1 MGLFSGRV
9 SFMRF
14 QVKGKSPNS
23 FGPEYLERL
32 ESKAIGKERVAS
44 SDGVEAGWSAG
55 GHLLDL
61 KFDLAKNIVDDTL
74 NFALRVDANK
84 LPSDLLKAYTQI
96 ELDALAAENPSGMP
110 SKRQKREARMAAMD
124 KLNQEAADGRF
135 LKRKI
140 FPMLWDARSNELLV
154 GTTSISILDRLTL
167 LFDQTF
173 GQKLEP
179 LSAGVLSYRLAQP
192 RSQTRA
198 VDDAQLSSFHKSGQG
213 GQAQWIVDES
223 NRDFLGNELLVWLW
237 YLQAQGNESIK
248 LEDGSELAFML
259 VRSLSL
265 ECPKGQDGRESISSD
280 APTRLPE
287 AMRALQ
293 SGKLPRKIGLTIV
306 RHDQTYELSI
316 NAELFS
322 VSGAKLPPTEAIE
335 DRARLEERMGQIR
348 HLVETLDL
356 LLDAF
361 GKVRL
366 AENWGKDLSQIR
378 KWLRE
383 GAEEE

>member
-1 MGLFSGRV
+1 MGFFSGRV

-293 SGKLPRKIGLTIV
+293 SGKLPRKSLFDSSTI
-306 RHDQTYELSI
+306 HCPTFQLS
-316 NAELFS
+316 
-322 VSGAKLPPTEAIE
+322 
-335 DRARLEERMGQIR
+335 
-348 HLVETLDL
+348 
-356 LLDAF
+356 
-361 GKVRL
+361 
-366 AENWGKDLSQIR
+366 
-378 KWLRE
+378 
-383 GAEEE
+383 